1 MMTSAPTPASI
12 SASSAAAA
20 LRTQSVQSPVQKVR
34 VPGGVPTPFAAMGSV
49 ASPVR

>member
-1 MMTSAPTPASI
+1 MNSAATPVSI
-12 SASSAAAA
+12 SATAAAAA

-34 VPGGVPTPFAAMGSV
+34 IPGGVPTPFAALGSV